1 MLAREGSS
9 AVSVT
14 LHSTTLFSPRCFTR
28 TSSIYCR
35 PCELS
40 TLASD
45 TSSADLFQ
53 TCSYNGRIG
62 QSTGQFEGKAVDQNK
77 IGGLTFN
84 MLETHD
90 LAFDRNAYLRQ
101 RDEDAMTV
109 SSANAL
115 GGTKAAEGGDDY
127 FNQRRAEYL
136 KNGAHGGRESPF
148 GGRDSPYGGGRDSPY
163 GTPLQTPDDLPFEL
177 SRMPVHS
184 TNSPSSSTEQLIQYP
199 PSYSSPQQLHQ
210 QRGRGHAPQ
219 NSSISSQ
226 VSLEQYYGQQRDM
239 QAQHA
244 AYHQYAPQYAP
255 PPSQGGQQ
263 LERMGTP
270 PQDGRRSASPGPG
283 QAYAPVRSRMSQDWT
298 AGPPLAAAGA
308 RRPQEQQPY
317 PDFPRM
323 ESSDRMDSG
332 GRQQ

>member
-1 MLAREGSS
+1 VSFFRALTGSLADR
-9 AVSVT
+9 
-14 LHSTTLFSPRCFTR
+14 
-28 TSSIYCR
+28 
-35 PCELS
+35 LS
-40 TLASD
+40 H
-45 TSSADLFQ
+45 
-53 TCSYNGRIG
+53 SYNGRIG
-62 QSTGQFEGKAVDQNK
+62 QGTGQFEGKAVDQNK

-136 KNGAHGGRESPF
+136 KNGAAGGRDSPF
-148 GGRDSPYGGGRDSPY
+148 GGRDSPYEGGRDSPF
-163 GTPLQTPDDLPFEL
+163 GTPLHTPDDLPFEL
-177 SRMPVHS
+177 SRMPAHS

-210 QRGRGHAPQ
+210 QRRGHVPQ
-219 NSSISSQ
+219 HSVGSQ
-226 VSLEQYYGQQRDM
+226 VSLEQFYGQQREM

-244 AYHQYAPQYAP
+244 AFHNYAP
-255 PPSQGGQQ
+255 PPPQGASHV
-263 LERMGTP
+263 ERMGTP

-283 QAYAPVRSRMSQDWT
+283 QAYAPVRSRMSQDWS

-308 RRPQEQQPY
+308 RRPQEEQQSY
-317 PDFPRM
+317 PSFPRVQ
-323 ESSDRMDSG
+323 SSDPMDG
-332 GRQQ
+332 GVRQL